1 MSLTSYYN
9 AIPYLQQD
17 STYIFANY
25 ADQPVSSP
33 NFYDASSTA
42 LLASTVY
49 RISLL
54 WSYHHNLPIAERCR
68 QVLFSSVSAPS
79 SSASGLNASFSTVLA
94 NMNHFTPDGYLTPV
108 ANPDSYGIQGNV
120 SAEGQAFIIEL
131 QSAWRD
137 WVLDGAKGAN
147 GASTTLSKGA
157 ALQTTTWVGV
167 ALAVWFIV

>member
-1 MSLTSYYN
+1 MS
-9 AIPYLQQD
+9 
-17 STYIFANY
+17 
-25 ADQPVSSP
+25 SS

-54 WSYHHNLPIAERCR
+54 WSYYHNLPIAERCR
-68 QVLFSSVSAPS
+68 QTLFSSAGATPE
-79 SSASGLNASFSTVLA
+79 SSAGLNASFSTAFA
-94 NMNHFTPDGYLTPV
+94 NMNHFTPDGYLRPV
-108 ANPDSYGIQGNV
+108 ADPDSYGIQGNV

-147 GASTTLSKGA
+147 GASATLSKGTM
-157 ALQTTTWVGV
+157 ALWTATWVGA

>member
-1 MSLTSYYN
+1 
-9 AIPYLQQD
+9 
-17 STYIFANY
+17 
-25 ADQPVSSP
+25 
-33 NFYDASSTA
+33 
-42 LLASTVY
+42 
-49 RISLL
+49 
-54 WSYHHNLPIAERCR
+54 
-68 QVLFSSVSAPS
+68 
-79 SSASGLNASFSTVLA
+79 
-94 NMNHFTPDGYLTPV
+94 MNHFTPDGYLTPV